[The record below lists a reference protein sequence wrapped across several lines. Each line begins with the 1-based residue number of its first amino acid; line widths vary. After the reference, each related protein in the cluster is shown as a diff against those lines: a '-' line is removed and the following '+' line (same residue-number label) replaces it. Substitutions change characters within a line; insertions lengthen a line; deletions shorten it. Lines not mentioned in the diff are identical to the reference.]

1 MKSAA
6 CCAWLAAVKIAR
18 LSALSTS
25 SNQEQIINV
34 KEHPVPFDTQQWA
47 DGLLHI
53 ISLTAKVHRATQ
65 EHSCRASTREVCSV
79 LMGFLAF
86 KPFPRGLHIACAS
99 VLGVWQR
106 QPVHLS
112 PIVNTTAE
120 KSRSAT
126 PCSAA
131 SSG

>member
-34 KEHPVPFDTQQWA
+34 KEHPVPVATQQWA

-79 LMGFLAF
+79 LMCF
-86 KPFPRGLHIACAS
+86 RGVRA
-99 VLGVWQR
+99 
-106 QPVHLS
+106 LS
-112 PIVNTTAE
+112 AWSPDW
-120 KSRSAT
+120 
-126 PCSAA
+126 PGH
-131 SSG
+131 SGWWCPG